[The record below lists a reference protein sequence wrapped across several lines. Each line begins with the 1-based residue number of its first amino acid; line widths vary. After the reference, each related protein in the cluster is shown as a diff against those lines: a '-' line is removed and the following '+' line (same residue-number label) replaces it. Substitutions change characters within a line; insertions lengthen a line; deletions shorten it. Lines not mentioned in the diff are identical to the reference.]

1 MHHPAG
7 WSIRAHEQRD
17 PGIPLRGY
25 FLCVGGA
32 LLALLLA
39 ANALLPSPPSNG
51 RIGSEANLPNI
62 RIHSE
67 LKGPEAVVIDTTR
80 PVPTQAP
87 AARMDIA
94 GPQTVGLAGEA
105 TQRADAPRE
114 SEQYAALAPAELRA
128 SFAELVTAPPKQAA
142 SGEAKRPKASPPGR
156 RRQ

>member
-1 MHHPAG
+1 MHHPAA
-7 WSIRAHEQRD
+7 WSLRAREQRD

-25 FLCVGGA
+25 FLSVGGA
-32 LLALLLA
+32 LLVLLLA
-39 ANALLPSPPSNG
+39 ANALLPSPPSNA
-51 RIGSEANLPNI
+51 RIGSEPNLPNI

-67 LKGPEAVVIDTTR
+67 LKGPEAVVIDTTS

-105 TQRADAPRE
+105 AQDAELPRE
-114 SEQYAALAPAELRA
+114 SGQPALHAPDELRA
-128 SFAELVTAPPKQAA
+128 SFAQLLAAPPKQA
-142 SGEAKRPKASPPGR
+142 GESQSKRPGPSSHAR